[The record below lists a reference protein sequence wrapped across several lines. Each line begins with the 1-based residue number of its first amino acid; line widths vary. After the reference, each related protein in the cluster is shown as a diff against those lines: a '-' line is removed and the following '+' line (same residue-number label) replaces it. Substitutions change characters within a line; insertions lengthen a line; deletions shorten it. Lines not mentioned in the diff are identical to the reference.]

1 MAIIGEFT
9 RTETGFSGHIRTLV
23 LDHQLVLIP
32 LDTASADEA
41 SDYPAFRIHLSD
53 EGGSEVGAVWKRT
66 GQGATG
72 YNLVLDD
79 PSFAQPIRAHL
90 FATDDDGRG
99 WAVRWIR
106 PKKQDEQ
113 D

>member
-9 RTETGFSGHIRTLV
+9 RTETGFSGRVRTLV
-23 LDHQLVLIP
+23 LDHQLVLVS
-32 LDTASADEA
+32 LDTGPADNA
-41 SDYPAFRIHLSD
+41 SDYPAYRVHLGD
-53 EGGSEVGAVWKRT
+53 EDGPEVGAAWKRT
-66 GQGATG
+66 GQGVMG

-79 PSFAQPIRAHL
+79 PSLGQPIRTHL